1 VGRFAS
7 WCDVP
12 VIELL
17 ASHPL
22 VLLFAVAAVGVPLG
36 RVPILG
42 VRVGVAAVLFVGLAF
57 GALDPR
63 LRLPE
68 IVLQLGLALFVY
80 TIGLA
85 SGRAFLRAFDPRGL
99 RANLLVLAALAA
111 GAGATVLMA
120 RAFGIDP
127 ATAAGMYTGAT
138 TNTPALAG
146 VVEALR
152 GAEETTR
159 SAPVVA
165 YSLAYPGGVLGVIV
179 VIAALQRWWRTDYAA
194 ESRGLRDYGV
204 GGEQLRSVTVRVT
217 REELGSAPVQTWRE
231 REGWHAI
238 MGRYRRGADVRL
250 VQGDTVLQPGDE
262 VTLVGTERDLAIV
275 APRLGDV
282 TGTRLDLERSELD
295 FRRLFVSRP
304 EVAGRTLAE
313 LRLPQRLGAV
323 VTRVR
328 RGDAFLLPTA
338 DLRLELGDRV
348 RVVARQDQMAEVE
361 RTFGDSYQALS
372 EVDVRSLAIGLGAGL
387 LLGLVPVPLPGGVVL
402 RLGFAG
408 GPLLAALALGAI
420 GRSGPLVWTLPYSA
434 NLTLRQFG
442 LLLFLAGVGTGSG
455 FAFASTLRA
464 GAGLDVV
471 LGGLALTVTLAAT
484 TLFVGHRL
492 LRLPMNVMV
501 GVVCA
506 QHTQPAALGYAVEQT
521 GNDLPHV
528 GYATV
533 FPVATLAKIA
543 LAQFVLLLV

>member
-1 VGRFAS
+1 
-7 WCDVP
+7 VP

-17 ASHPL
+17 AAHPL

-36 RVPILG
+36 RIPILG
-42 VRVGVAAVLFVGLAF
+42 VRVGVAAVLFAGLAF

-99 RANLLVLAALAA
+99 RANLLVLGALVA
-111 GAGATVLMA
+111 GASATVLMA
-120 RAFGIDP
+120 RVFGIDA
-127 ATAAGMYTGAT
+127 ATAAGLYTGAT
-138 TNTPALAG
+138 TNTPALAA

-152 GAEETTR
+152 GAEETVR

-165 YSLAYPGGVLGVIV
+165 YSLAYPGGVLGVIL
-179 VIAALQRWWRTDYAA
+179 VIAALQRGWRTDYAA
-194 ESRGLRDYGV
+194 EARELRDYGV
-204 GGEQLRSVTVRVT
+204 GGELLRSVTVRVT
-217 REELGSAPVQTWRE
+217 REELASAPVQAWRE

-238 MGRYRRGADVRL
+238 MGRYRRDGEVRL
-250 VQGDTVLQPGDE
+250 VHGDTVLRPGDE
-262 VTLVGTERDLAIV
+262 VTLVGSERDLAQV
-275 APRLGDV
+275 VPRIGDA
-282 TGTRLDLERSELD
+282 TDTRLDLERSELD

-348 RVVARQDQMAEVE
+348 RVVARQDQMAAIE

-372 EVDVRSLAIGLGAGL
+372 EVDVRSLALGLGLGL
-387 LLGLVPVPLPGGVVL
+387 LIGLVPLPLPGGAVL

-408 GPLLAALALGAI
+408 GPLLVALALGAV

-471 LGGLALTVTLAAT
+471 LGGLLLTVTLAAT

-492 LRLPMNVMV
+492 LRLPMNVMI
-501 GVVCA
+501 GVVCG

-533 FPVATLAKIA
+533 FPVATVAKIA
-543 LAQFVLLLV
+543 LAQAVLLLV